1 MKFTVAATITILF
14 SVLAQ
19 SQAELK
25 FNQEIIDIKDH
36 EWKSE
41 DLPPQLSDE
50 IKSGLWSED
59 IDYHPGNSLEIGKE
73 STGSHLVIKKSQE
86 KPGYCDIYCSSL
98 EGQHYLLKLGFY
110 PEVWLHKEVLP
121 TETHRLPDSFYKIS
135 HKKNPQLPKS

>member
-25 FNQEIIDIKDH
+25 FNQEIIEIKDH

-59 IDYHPGNSLEIGKE
+59 IDYHPGNSLEI
-73 STGSHLVIKKSQE
+73 
-86 KPGYCDIYCSSL
+86 
-98 EGQHYLLKLGFY
+98 
-110 PEVWLHKEVLP
+110 EVWLHKEVLP